1 MARRMAPRG
10 MNRNLQSGRILL
22 TNLDQEKQ
30 AAARESLRFV
40 REGDIV
46 GLGTGST
53 AYYVLQALAERV
65 RQGLKITGLA
75 TSKHTEKIAG
85 ELGIPLTTLDQH
97 QEIDV
102 DIDGADEIDPKL
114 NLIKGGGGAFL
125 REKIVASAAKRLVI
139 IADSTKQVSVLGKAP
154 VPVEV
159 VPFAQALV
167 AKEIQALGATVT
179 LRKDRQGVVYV
190 TDESHHILDCS
201 FRRIPDPQGL
211 ERQLEEIPGVLGNG
225 LFVGMADV
233 VLIGKG
239 DSVLELRAGN

>member
-1 MARRMAPRG
+1 
-10 MNRNLQSGRILL
+10 L

-30 AAARESLRFV
+30 SAARESLRFIQ
-40 REGDIV
+40 EGNIV

-65 RQGLKITGLA
+65 RLGLKITGLA
-75 TSKHTEKIAG
+75 TSKHTEQIAT

-97 QEIDV
+97 QEIDIDV
-102 DIDGADEIDPKL
+102 DGADEIDPQL
-114 NLIKGGGGAFL
+114 SLIKGGGGAFL
-125 REKIVASAAKRLVI
+125 REKIVASAAKKLI
-139 IADSTKQVSVLGKAP
+139 IVADSSKQVAVLGKAP

-167 AKEIQALGATVT
+167 AKEIQGLGATVT
-179 LRKDRQGVVYV
+179 LRRSKQGNIYV

-201 FRRIPDPQGL
+201 FGRIPDPRSL
-211 ERQLEEIPGVLGNG
+211 DRQLEEIPGVLGHG

-233 VLIGKG
+233 VLVGKG
-239 DSVLELRAGN
+239 GEVIELKR